1 VRNRFLEQEGPTAK
15 EVAMK
20 LGNILKKTALAAAL
34 AGGALVA
41 TASSADARIV
51 CNRWGHCWHTY
62 YPYYGDPYYDPYY
75 YPSYYGPGYYGPSY
89 YGPGVTFGFTFGG
102 GHSHGHGGH
111 WHH

>member
-1 VRNRFLEQEGPTAK
+1 
-15 EVAMK
+15 MK
-20 LGNILKKTALAAAL
+20 LGNVLKKTALAAAL

-62 YPYYGDPYYDPYY
+62 GYYDPYYDGYYGDPYYR
-75 YPSYYGPGYYGPSY
+75 PSYYGPGYYG
-89 YGPGVTFGFTFGG
+89 GPGITFGFNFGG
-102 GHSHGHGGH
+102 GHRWHGGGHH